1 MMNTILPHIDDSWT
15 LFLDRDGVINKRIV
29 DVYISQWVDF
39 EFVDGVLE
47 AFPML
52 SSKFGRIVVVTNQQG
67 IGKGL
72 VTSAQVDDVHSRMI
86 AEVERHG
93 GLIDSVIV
101 CGQQASDSENFRK
114 PNPKMAFMVKQAF
127 PEIDFSKSIMVGD
140 SESDVLFG
148 KNAGM
153 VTVKVAGHNDIADY
167 NFDTL
172 KDFSTHIR

>member
-1 MMNTILPHIDDSWT
+1 MNAALPHIDESWT

-47 AFPML
+47 VLPML
-52 SSKFGRIVVVTNQQG
+52 SSRFGRIVVVTNQQG

-72 VTSAQVDDVHSRMI
+72 VTSAQVDDIHSRMV
-86 AEVERHG
+86 AEIERHG
-93 GLIDSVIV
+93 GHIDSVIV
-101 CGQQASDSENFRK
+101 CGQLASDSENYRK
-114 PNPKMAFMVKQAF
+114 PNPKMAFMAKQAF

-140 SESDVLFG
+140 GECDVLFG

-153 VTVKVAGHNDIADY
+153 LTVKVAGHNDFADY

-172 KDFSTHIR
+172 KDFSMHI